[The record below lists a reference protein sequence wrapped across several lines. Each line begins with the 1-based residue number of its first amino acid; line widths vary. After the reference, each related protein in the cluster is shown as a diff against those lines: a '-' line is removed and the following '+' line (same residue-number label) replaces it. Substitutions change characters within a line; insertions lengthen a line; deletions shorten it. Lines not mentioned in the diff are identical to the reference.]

1 MPMETASHL
10 TIPQLSYQILYRA
23 VLKWLLGL
31 NPRSSQAPLRLVA
44 AYLAGLLWVGGA
56 ATCLAMAAAATV
68 SHDALRRLLI
78 GPVLGGLT
86 QMVALTMVNREA
98 GWLVID
104 DVVQDKTGPK
114 IQGIAWLWSGSL
126 ERKVLALNPVVMGWT
141 DGEILVPLAFRFW
154 KPPLYRGK
162 NKKPS
167 ALAFDGSPFR
177 TKIQLALELLRWAH
191 QRGFKPK
198 AVLFDAYYLA
208 APVLRLLRRAGWQW
222 VSRIKG
228 NRKLKLNGKAFRP
241 QDWPQLAKAGKAPR
255 LNRSVAADLPGWGPV
270 RIIAVRHKAD
280 KDHRFLVGSDPHWGR
295 GTIERWYGHRWP
307 IECLFRDCS
316 QLLGLHDCQSRIFN
330 AQENHT
336 ALVFLA
342 YLFLLRQERRGETA
356 GTTLARLKSHPASV
370 LGRRWPP
377 GVRRVKR
384 EHRRRK
390 VSEGEGSISA
400 VLA

>member
-1 MPMETASHL
+1 METASHL

-23 VLKWLLGL
+23 VLKWLLGQ
-31 NPRSSQAPLRLVA
+31 NPRNLQAPFWLVA

-56 ATCLAMAAAATV
+56 ATCLAMAAAAAV

-86 QMVALTMVNREA
+86 QMVALTMVNRGT
-98 GWLVID
+98 GWLAID

-126 ERKVLALNPVVMGWT
+126 EKKVLALNPVVMGWT
-141 DGEILVPLAFRFW
+141 DGDILVPLTFRFW
-154 KPPLYRGK
+154 KRPLSRDK

-167 ALAFDGSPFR
+167 ALAFDGTPFK
-177 TKIQLALELLRWAH
+177 TKIQLAVELLQWAR

-208 APVLRLLRRAGWQW
+208 APVLRFLKRAGWQW

-228 NRKLKLNGKAFRP
+228 NRKLKLGGKEFRP
-241 QDWPQLAKAGKAPR
+241 QDWPKLAKAGKAPR
-255 LNRSVAADLPGWGPV
+255 LDRSVAADLPGWGPV

-280 KDHRFLVGSDPHWGR
+280 KDHRFLVGSNPRWGR
-295 GTIERWYGHRWP
+295 GMIERWYGHRWA
-307 IECLFRDCS
+307 IECLFRDSS
-316 QLLGLHDCQSRIFN
+316 QLLGLHDCQSRGFR

-342 YLFLLRQERRGETA
+342 YLFLLRQARPGETS
-356 GTTLARLKSHPASV
+356 GTTLARLKNHPASV
-370 LGRRWPP
+370 LGRH
-377 GVRRVKR
+377 GSQSVRPVKR
-384 EHRRRK
+384 ERRARK
-390 VSEGEGSISA
+390 KTGGGGSISA